1 MGIVR
6 LDREVQEMKTELQQT
21 VQGMQAQ
28 LNEGMANLAQQM
40 QAMAA

>member
-1 MGIVR
+1 MVR
-6 LDREVQEMKTELQQT
+6 LDREVKEMKNELQQT

-28 LNEGMANLAQQM
+28 LNEGMASLTQQM